1 MDSYVAV
8 KAYMEETNK
17 YDQEDLKNVDAFIEE
32 NAKTARLEM
41 HQKADENLPTG
52 WRLEVK
58 NSSDNLIVSPDGTIF
73 SSRMLALQHMMLKN
87 FPKEDVS
94 QMESSLK
101 EEGWRLSE
109 LLPKGWL
116 FKKGRLGAGIQ
127 MFSSKGEHFE
137 TCTKAKQSLAS
148 DSNSREKDIKNMEKL
163 INDTI
168 MTNRSKN
175 KRSSQCYLPDGWQ
188 SRMEGK
194 KEVFSWLKELSSVSV
209 SLFLQVF
216 LSPDGSKC
224 SNLRLALMKISREGT
239 YSKEE
244 VYWGRL

>member
-41 HQKADENLPTG
+41 HQKADEDLPKG
-52 WRLEVK
+52 WRLEVAD
-58 NSSDNLIVSPDGTIF
+58 STDQLIVSPDGTKF
-73 SSRMLALQHMMLKN
+73 SSRMLALQHMVQNN
-87 FPKEDVS
+87 FATEEVS
-94 QMESSLK
+94 LMESSLK
-101 EEGWRLSE
+101 EEGWRSSE

-116 FKKGRLGAGIQ
+116 FKKGKHGTGIQ

-137 TCTKAKQSLAS
+137 TCTAAKQSLATS
-148 DSNSREKDIKNMEKL
+148 SSREKDVKNIEKL

-168 MTNRSKN
+168 TQRSKI
-175 KRSSQCYLPDGWQ
+175 KLSSQSYLPKGWQ
-188 SRMEGK
+188 SRMEGN
-194 KEVFSWLKELSSVSV
+194 KEVLFLESSSVSN
-209 SLFLQVF
+209 SFSQVF

-224 SNLRLALMKISREGT
+224 SNLRLTLMKISRAGT
-239 YSKEE
+239 YSEDE
-244 VYWGRL
+244 VNF